1 MTNTNDSS
9 MVIPP
14 LVHALGGS
22 IGSTISL
29 LLLFPLERV
38 RIEMQAQASAIRR
51 MRRRDR
57 KITFRKSKQSMIEKN
72 GRKECLNLSDDS
84 SLSEDE
90 RSNIFLQKDKHKND
104 MDDVSISSIDTSST
118 CNEEEQDENGLSSDV
133 NQNAQPKLLNTLY
146 MLHVQKTLYKGSTP
160 IALTMAL
167 SNFIFFYTLQSVK
180 KILKQPSASILTST
194 IAGIVNVLLTNP
206 FWVANLRIVK
216 SQVSTGVIDCIKDI
230 IRNEGVQHL
239 WNGTGASLLL
249 VSNPVI
255 QHSFYEH
262 LKMNILNRRKAE
274 LNGSAVMTASLK
286 PLEAFV
292 FAALAKALATIAT
305 YPIQLAQVLM
315 RLQKVD
321 KRQSEPFE
329 PCDDSKCS
337 YQSNISSTSY
347 SNMDQKNQ
355 EREYSGTLD
364 CMLDLFT
371 KGGIKA
377 LYSGMDAKLIQTV
390 LTSALTFLTYEQI
403 VSLLARSYFVIK
415 KTAMNKKT
423 I

>member
-1 MTNTNDSS
+1 MTIGNDSS
-9 MVIPP
+9 ISIPP

-38 RIEMQAQASAIRR
+38 RIEMQAQASAIRK
-51 MRRRDR
+51 MKRRDR
-57 KITFRKSKQSMIEKN
+57 KKSFHRSKQSTFERN
-72 GRKECLNLSDDS
+72 RTKECLNLSG
-84 SLSEDE
+84 DE
-90 RSNIFLQKDKHKND
+90 SILQEEHQNE
-104 MDDVSISSIDTSST
+104 MDDVSISSMGSSSV
-118 CNEEEQDENGLSSDV
+118 EQTVEDDNHDEMSLEV
-133 NQNAQPKLLNTLY
+133 NQNAQPKLLHTLY
-146 MLHVQKTLYKGSTP
+146 MLHMQKTLYKGSTP
-160 IALTMAL
+160 IAMTMAL

-180 KILKQPSASILTST
+180 KVLRRPSASLLTST

-216 SQVSTGVIDCIKDI
+216 SQAYSGVIDCMKDI
-230 IRNEGVQHL
+230 IRNEGIRHL

-249 VSNPVI
+249 VSNPAI
-255 QHSFYEH
+255 QHYFYEIW
-262 LKMNILNRRKAE
+262 KMKILRRRRMG
-274 LNGSAVMTASLK
+274 LNGSTVMDASLK

-321 KRQSEPFE
+321 KRPSESVERF
-329 PCDDSKCS
+329 DNSQCS
-337 YQSNISSTSY
+337 ESSSSSSSSIESTSH
-347 SNMDQKNQ
+347 SNMGPKNQ

-364 CMLDLFT
+364 CMMDLFT

-403 VSLLARSYFVIK
+403 VSLLARSYLMFK
-415 KTAMNKKT
+415 KTATIKKST
-423 I
+423 

>member
-1 MTNTNDSS
+1 MTTGNDSS
-9 MVIPP
+9 LVIPP

-57 KITFRKSKQSMIEKN
+57 KISFRQSKKREIEKN
-72 GRKECLNLSDDS
+72 ISSECLELSGDESIRPEEDGKNNRFHEEEHVSVTSMNS
-84 SLSEDE
+84 SSYY
-90 RSNIFLQKDKHKND
+90 KD
-104 MDDVSISSIDTSST
+104 
-118 CNEEEQDENGLSSDV
+118 EEQDKHEISLDV
-133 NQNAQPKLLNTLY
+133 DQNAQPKLLSTLY
-146 MLHVQKTLYKGSTP
+146 MLHMQKTLYKGSTP
-160 IALTMAL
+160 IAMTMAL

-180 KILKQPSASILTST
+180 KVLKQPSASLLTST

-216 SQVSTGVIDCIKDI
+216 SQVYNGVFDCMKDI

-249 VSNPVI
+249 VSNPAI
-255 QHSFYEH
+255 QHYFYENW
-262 LKMNILNRRKAE
+262 KMSILRRRRMGFH
-274 LNGSAVMTASLK
+274 GSSVMNASLK
-286 PLEAFV
+286 PLEAFI

-315 RLQKVD
+315 RLQKVN
-321 KRQSEPFE
+321 KRQLGSVESM
-329 PCDDSKCS
+329 DDSQFS
-337 YQSNISSTSY
+337 DSSSIDSNSQSHSAHTN
-347 SNMDQKNQ
+347 K
-355 EREYSGTLD
+355 EKEYSGTLD

-403 VSLLARSYFVIK
+403 VSLLARSYFMIK
-415 KTAMNKKT
+415 KTAVIQKST
-423 I
+423 